1 MIENPI
7 VTAST
12 EPERYPICPA
22 CGTEC
27 ETIYISDD
35 GKALG
40 CEYCVN
46 KKDSWDWMADEKEAE
61 QDERDDRKY
70 QEFRDEE
77 IV

>member
-7 VTAST
+7 
-12 EPERYPICPA
+12 CPV
-22 CGTEC
+22 CGAEC
-27 ETIYISDD
+27 ETIYKDGDGNVIACDECISSR
-35 GKALG
+35 
-40 CEYCVN
+40 
-46 KKDSWDWMADEKEAE
+46 DSWEWLADEKEAE